1 MSTNTNSGI
10 TSGTG
15 QTAPRASRSSRS
27 SGTPYR
33 GVAMTAGVMYLVT
46 IVASVP
52 AQFINYAPVLDN
64 PDYVLGAGADTRV
77 MVGGLLEVI
86 TALAC
91 IGTAVVLFPVV
102 RRQHEGA
109 ALGFVTA
116 RVFEASLIIT
126 GVVAMLSVVT
136 LRDPSA
142 AGGEG
147 VARVVTSEAL
157 VAVHDWTFLLGPGV
171 MPGIN
176 AVLLGY
182 VMYRSG
188 LVPRVIPAIGLM
200 GAPFFLLVAAASIVG
215 INEAGSVWSAVVTL
229 PIFVWE
235 ASVGVYL
242 TVKGF
247 KRDAVHRL
255 YAGEAASRG
264 ASL

>member
-1 MSTNTNSGI
+1 MRTTASTEHTQPH
-10 TSGTG
+10 T
-15 QTAPRASRSSRS
+15 PRSSRA
-27 SGTPYR
+27 PYR
-33 GVAMTAGVMYLVT
+33 GVAMTAGVMYLIT
-46 IVASVP
+46 IVASIP
-52 AQFINYAPVLDN
+52 AQFINYAPIFNN

-77 MVGGLLEVI
+77 MWGGLLEVI
-86 TALAC
+86 AALAC

-116 RVFEASLIIT
+116 RVFEASLIVT

-136 LRDPSA
+136 LRQPTA
-142 AGGEG
+142 AGAEAT
-147 VARVVTSEAL
+147 ARVVSSEAL

-188 LVPRVIPAIGLM
+188 LVPRAIPAIGLI
-200 GAPFFLLVAAASIVG
+200 GAPFFLVAGAASIVG
-215 INEAGSVWSAVVTL
+215 INEPASVWTALVTL
-229 PIFVWE
+229 PIFAWE
-235 ASVGVYL
+235 AALGVWL

-247 KRDAVHRL
+247 KPDAVSRL
-255 YAGEAASRG
+255 HASTG